1 MLDVKPRT
9 MAAGQ
14 LNVLINLAELVVRQ
28 LEKDH
33 ILKLQK
39 LVSWPDPGLSGMSRP
54 SPQDLAHQRH
64 RDVGTCWRLLE
75 KDHILKLQKRGSGL
89 GLP

>member
-1 MLDVKPRT
+1 MCCRCVLDVKPRT

-14 LNVLINLAELVVRQ
+14 LNVLANLAELVVRQ

-39 LVSWPDPGLSGMSRP
+39 LVSGPE
-54 SPQDLAHQRH
+54 LA
-64 RDVGTCWRLLE
+64 
-75 KDHILKLQKRGSGL
+75 
-89 GLP
+89 